1 MSHND
6 ARMDRREFL
15 NKSAAV
21 LAAGAA
27 FSSTALSSD
36 RILGANDRI
45 SLAHIGYGSRG
56 RDLAQIASILHKTHN
71 VEMTAVC
78 DLWSVN
84 REAARAT
91 NEKYY
96 GRSPR
101 AFQNLEDVLA
111 LTDIDAVLISTPEHT
126 HSTILQRAVAA
137 KKDVYVE
144 KPMGNVL
151 AEVQAARDAVLSS
164 DRIVQVG
171 TQHRS
176 EPYQKL
182 AYDVFQSGALGDL
195 TKVEIVWN
203 YHGPRWRGREEVAQ
217 LREADTDWQRW
228 LMTKPFR
235 PFDPRLYFEFR
246 LYKDFSS
253 GIA

>member
-1 MSHND
+1 MSEND
-6 ARMDRREFL
+6 ERMDRREFL
-15 NKSAAV
+15 NKSATV

-27 FSSTALSSD
+27 FSSTASSYG

-45 SLAHIGYGSRG
+45 SLGHIGFGNRG
-56 RDLAQIASILHKTHN
+56 RNLALIAAILQKTHN

-84 REAARAT
+84 REAARET
-91 NEKYY
+91 YEKYFV
-96 GRSPR
+96 RSPR
-101 AFQNLEDVLA
+101 AFQNLEDILG
-111 LTDIDAVLISTPEHT
+111 LTDVDAVLISTPEHS
-126 HSTILQRAVAA
+126 HSPILQRAVEA

-151 AEVQAARDAVLSS
+151 AEVKAARDAVLAS

-182 AYDVFQSGALGDL
+182 AYEVFQSGALGDL
-195 TKVEIVWN
+195 TKIEIVWN
-203 YHGPRWRGREEVAQ
+203 YHGPRWRGRPEVSRV
-217 LREADTDWQRW
+217 READTDWKRSIRVYI
-228 LMTKPFR
+228 LNSACTRIFPAGLR
-235 PFDPRLYFEFR
+235 I
-246 LYKDFSS
+246 S
-253 GIA
+253 G

>member
-1 MSHND
+1 MSQND

-15 NKSAAV
+15 NKSATV

-27 FSSTALSSD
+27 FSSTASSYG

-45 SLAHIGYGSRG
+45 SLGHIGFG
-56 RDLAQIASILHKTHN
+56 IAAGILPKLLRYLQKTHN

-101 AFQNLEDVLA
+101 AFQNFEDILG
-111 LTDIDAVLISTPEHT
+111 LTDLDAVLISTPEHS
-126 HSTILQRAVAA
+126 HSPILQRAVEA

-151 AEVQAARDAVLSS
+151 AEVKAARDAVLSS

-182 AYDVFQSGALGDL
+182 AYDVFQSGTLGDL
-195 TKVEIVWN
+195 TKIEIVWN
-203 YHGPRWRGREEVAQ
+203 YHGPRAGVDARR
-217 LREADTDWQRW
+217 LR
-228 LMTKPFR
+228 
-235 PFDPRLYFEFR
+235 
-246 LYKDFSS
+246 SS
-253 GIA
+253 ARRTPIGSAGS